1 MDDLRALLNDEA
13 KFNEVAQIAFQT
25 TDTDGSGVVERP
37 ELEKAMTQISEDIG
51 IAVPSKEE
59 VDEVFN
65 ALDADKSG
73 KLDYAEFKIF
83 VRRIFEAMLD

>member
-37 ELEKAMTQISEDIG
+37 ELEKAMRQISEDIG

-73 KLDYAEFKIF
+73 KLDYSEFKIF